1 MTTEK
6 FELLLDQL
14 DKTSLNTLKE
24 KNRKYTA
31 ESGDALHNFRVGAA
45 LDGSTMPQTIWH
57 YWKKHFTSLMD
68 KIQKDDW
75 NDKDDALEKI
85 QDSINYLRFI
95 WCAIN
100 DNEPIIDHYT
110 IHTEDTSF
118 DYDFIDSNWCCSD
131 CKYGGIID
139 DDDCWDEKME
149 KIIVEPCANCKGN
162 CLPMSPEY
170 EKAPLNYV
178 PLEN

>member
-75 NDKDDALEKI
+75 NDKDDAFEKI

-100 DNEPIIDHYT
+100 DDDNNEKKFIFKNDKND
-110 IHTEDTSF
+110 EDKDEVISCN
-118 DYDFIDSNWCCSD
+118 DCVYCSLS
-131 CKYGGIID
+131 D
-139 DDDCWDEKME
+139 DDNNWDELMSKM
-149 KIIVEPCANCKGN
+149 IIEPCKSCKGN
-162 CLPMSPEY
+162 FSILEEEYKTAPNNFLP
-170 EKAPLNYV
+170 KNK
-178 PLEN
+178 

>member
-57 YWKKHFTSLMD
+57 YWKKHLTSLMD

-100 DNEPIIDHYT
+100 DDDSDEKKFIFKNDKND
-110 IHTEDTSF
+110 EDE
-118 DYDFIDSNWCCSD
+118 YICCND
-131 CKYGGIID
+131 CIYGSLGD
-139 DDDCWDEKME
+139 DNNNWDELMSRM
-149 KIIVEPCANCKGN
+149 IVEPCKSCKGN
-162 CLPMSPEY
+162 FSILEEEYKTAPNNFSPKKY
-170 EKAPLNYV
+170 N
-178 PLEN
+178 